1 MNELVKE
8 WIHKA
13 ENDFLDAENNLRC
26 PQIPT
31 DTVCF
36 HCQQVAEKYLKAYLI
51 YQDISFP
58 KIHNLLR
65 LMELCREIDQDFSK
79 LKNNLIIL
87 NDYAVE
93 IRYPDDWFEPTVDDA
108 KEAFELAK
116 EVKEFILLKIK

>member
-1 MNELVKE
+1 MEKYCMNELVKE

-13 ENDFLDAENNLRC
+13 ENDLLDAENNLRC

-51 YQDISFP
+51 SQDKSFS

-93 IRYPDDWFEPTVDDA
+93 IRYPPACGLV
-108 KEAFELAK
+108 
-116 EVKEFILLKIK
+116 

>member
-13 ENDFLDAENNLRC
+13 ESDLLDAKNNLRSET
-26 PQIPT
+26 IPT
-31 DTVCF
+31 DMVCF

-51 YQDISFP
+51 SQDKSFP

-79 LKNNLIIL
+79 LKDNLVIL

-116 EVKEFILLKIK
+116 EVKEFALLKIK